1 MFIKPNSTTLVD
13 LGSYKLEVTIH
24 GPPRRAH
31 NPIVIIL
38 PDIGSSIKE
47 WTAVTEILADSMSVV
62 NYERAGYGQSE
73 PVAADKP
80 RSPAALAEELHF
92 LLRAAKIAPP
102 YIMISH
108 SYSSALLREFTHLRN
123 LAQFKGFV
131 FVDAKS
137 DPTLEARRL
146 GADTLYGDNHHLS
159 DTAWQALLDEEAR
172 AEHRA
177 AAGREIAE
185 YQEMSKG
192 EEHEYGRVPVVVLR
206 PDVDGHVQSG
216 RLDQMRDEALLR
228 LSERSELRPVMS
240 LGRDIQLVAPEMVAQ
255 AVVWIL
261 MQYRC

>member
-1 MFIKPNSTTLVD
+1 MSIKPNSTTLVD

-108 SYSSALLREFTHLRN
+108 SYSSALLREFTNLRN

-146 GADTLYGDNHHLS
+146 GADTLYGDNHRLS

-206 PDVDGHVQSG
+206 PDVDGDVQSG

>member
-1 MFIKPNSTTLVD
+1 MSIKPNSTTLVD
-13 LGSYKLEVTIH
+13 LGSYKLEVTVH

-31 NPIVIIL
+31 NPIVIII

-47 WTAVTEILADSMSVV
+47 WTAVTEILACSMSVV

-73 PVAADKP
+73 PVPAGKP
-80 RSPAALAEELHF
+80 RSPAALAEELHL

-108 SYSSALLREFTHLRN
+108 SYSSAILREFTKLRN

-137 DPTLEARRL
+137 DPKLEARRL
-146 GADTLYGDNHHLS
+146 GIDTLYGDNHRLS

-172 AEHRA
+172 AEHKA
-177 AAGREIAE
+177 AVGREIAE
-185 YQEMSKG
+185 YQAMSSG
-192 EEHEYGRVPVVVLR
+192 EEHEYGRVPLIVLQS
-206 PDVDGHVQSG
+206 DVNGEEISDNGGDKS
-216 RLDQMRDEALLR
+216 LLK
-228 LSERSELRPVMS
+228 LSERSKLRPMMAV
-240 LGRDIQLVAPEMVAQ
+240 GRDIQLVAPELVAD
-255 AVVWIL
+255 AVTWIL